1 LNQEARRNPPEPRR
15 ICARNVPL
23 QKSALSH
30 LANAGWLRYHYPTG

>member
-1 LNQEARRNPPEPRR
+1 MIEPRMIEPKRRDTRVVCR

-30 LANAGWLRYHYPTG
+30 LDHAARMG